1 MDLHFSAMG
10 RSCSSPERD
19 WFVNEV
25 GPVPKKLDL
34 AVRYL
39 RESRLVLLHDYL
51 ENLHRLRMSGQR
63 QEGEL
68 SLPEVSLGLEMLS
81 EKG

>member
-1 MDLHFSAMG
+1 M
-10 RSCSSPERD
+10 
-19 WFVNEV
+19 
-25 GPVPKKLDL
+25 
-34 AVRYL
+34 
-39 RESRLVLLHDYL
+39 LLHDYL